1 MCHGTTAILKVYLA
15 VPIIANRNVNKARII
30 ACILSELGYKLA
42 SDWVISE
49 NPGYHLSPAAV
60 FQRDT
65 QSVRN
70 CDVLVAEVSTR
81 SHGVGME
88 IMLAQVLGK
97 PIIALYQPSA
107 PVSRLLQGIQNTRL
121 IEYTSIDI
129 LRLSLKQALASLSS
143 SSPDP

>member
-1 MCHGTTAILKVYLA
+1 MRTQDTT
-15 VPIIANRNVNKARII
+15 
-30 ACILSELGYKLA
+30 
-42 SDWVISE
+42 
-49 NPGYHLSPAAV
+49 SPLPLFSNA
-60 FQRDT
+60 T
-65 QSVRN
+65 PSVRD

-97 PIIALYQPSA
+97 PIIALYQSSA
-107 PVSRLLQGIQNTRL
+107 PVSRLLQGIPNTRL